1 MSSLISVLLCLL
13 LAVCPLSAHAEEYED
28 VPDWADTADTVP
40 DPAEEVPGTPDPTPV
55 RVEID
60 PDQLAEALAQ
70 ALATP
75 EPDPDEEPALDE
87 EAESAPDEEPALE
100 PTPEPTPQ
108 IIVIQSTPEAAA
120 TAAPSIWDKP
130 FNDYTP
136 TEGLLLVIFVS
147 LCFLLLLTWLR

>member
-1 MSSLISVLLCLL
+1 MSSFISVLLCLFL
-13 LAVCPLSAHAEEYED
+13 TVCPLSALAEEYED
-28 VPDWADTADTVP
+28 NTPDWADTADAAP
-40 DPAEEVPGTPDPTPV
+40 DPAEEAPGTPAPV

-75 EPDPDEEPALDE
+75 EPDPDEES
-87 EAESAPDEEPALE
+87 ESVSDEEPDPD

-108 IIVIQSTPEAAA
+108 IIVIQSTPETAA
-120 TAAPSIWDKP
+120 TAEPSIWDKP